1 MNEQLRFEYYYGVE
15 ADQFAFL
22 MVPRFLIQD
31 ERFRD
36 LSFEAIILYSLMLER
51 MGLSRKNGWLDDLNR
66 PFVFYSVESAMSDI
80 RRSKPKSINVMKEL
94 QEIGLIERKK
104 PGQGKPSLVYVK
116 KFATEMDKP
125 ENSELSRGKE
135 DELPEVKNL
144 YFKKEKTFTSG
155 SKKSELQE
163 VNGIDRNYTESN
175 HTEIS
180 NTEQNQKEVCCDSPV
195 MSDEPD
201 EDKTDYSIPIRLS
214 WESSRTDGQDRKAT
228 YIKILRDQVGYEDL
242 CREPPYCERIEII
255 DGMLNVIADVATT
268 DPPEGMEWINKRAY
282 SHEVVKSR
290 LLKMDEKTLKY
301 AFDRMD
307 ENTSK
312 IRNMRAY
319 LMTVLYNAKDEVE
332 LSLQNQVNHDMY
344 GGGWQDKG
352 IGTHLWTNGLQV
364 KMTENMWT
372 NGPQVKGGAYDFT
385 CRSPSGAGPGVVRK
399 ECVGSG

>member
-1 MNEQLRFEYYYGVE
+1 MSWPEY
-15 ADQFAFL
+15 
-22 MVPRFLIQD
+22 
-31 ERFRD
+31 
-36 LSFEAIILYSLMLER
+36 
-51 MGLSRKNGWLDDLNR
+51 
-66 PFVFYSVESAMSDI
+66 I

-116 KFATEMDKP
+116 KFATETDKP
-125 ENSELSRGKE
+125 GNDEDPGGKK

-163 VNGIDRNYTESN
+163 VNGVDRNYKESN
-175 HTEIS
+175 QTEKSHTEQS
-180 NTEQNQKEVCCDSPV
+180 QTEVCGGSPV
-195 MSDEPD
+195 MSDEAD
-201 EDKTDYSIPIRLS
+201 EDKTDYSRPIRLS

-228 YIKILRDQVGYEDL
+228 YIRILKDQVGYERL
-242 CREPPYCERIEII
+242 CREPPYSERIEII

-268 DPPEGMEWINKRAY
+268 DPPEGVEWINKRAY

-290 LLKMDEKTLKY
+290 FLKMDEKTLKH
-301 AFDRMD
+301 ALDRM
-307 ENTSK
+307 EKNTTK

-344 GGGWQDKG
+344 GGGWQEKG
-352 IGTHLWTNGLQV
+352 IGNNLWTNGPKV
-364 KMTENMWT
+364 R
-372 NGPQVKGGAYDFT
+372 GDAYDFI
-385 CRSPSGAGPGVVRK
+385 CGKVSGLA
-399 ECVGSG
+399 SGMVMEKRIASY